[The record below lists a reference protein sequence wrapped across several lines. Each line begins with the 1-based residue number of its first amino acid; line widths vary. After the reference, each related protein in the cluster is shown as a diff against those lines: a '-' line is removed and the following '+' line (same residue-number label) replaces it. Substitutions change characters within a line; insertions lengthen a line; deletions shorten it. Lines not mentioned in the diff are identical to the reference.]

1 MKVIVIDDN
10 LDEALR
16 LKEYAR
22 DAFPD
27 ATVLPEDNAQNET
40 FSDWPKVIT
49 YVRKITDEFAVLF
62 LDLALKSGD
71 VDYDDVRRGLGQGV
85 TIRRIKRHWVLI
97 GYTRFADY
105 AVADQSYKQ
114 AFDGIISKGKLDAL
128 IGNEK
133 RVLYVKRIINTSINT
148 RKRDNTQG
156 DQHLDARIV
165 DSFGIRTFQ
174 AAFGDAAI
182 AEIIENEAANWE
194 NKELQALTS
203 GHSGAFMLSL
213 RGRTAGGPH
222 SLVIKVAQNEQIIQ
236 HEINAQKTYLDR
248 LGPLNAHLGYLDPD
262 KKDLLTTLGVY
273 YRQALVEG
281 DPLLELLR
289 GNDWAHN
296 RNILEPVVGLCLDV
310 YKSIAPHDCAV
321 TLARDLFKLTPTDIG
336 RLETSLKFLVDLG
349 STLQSRGFW
358 PVGETAPD
366 AMAQEVSD
374 LAKTW
379 SENQLTNVELR
390 VVIQHGDL
398 NPGNVLIR
406 RSQSIEAV
414 LIDLARLGPWHVG
427 YDLSRL
433 ALMLRLRLINAI
445 GQQDWMPDGLQQWL
459 LESVTCLER
468 EVSLDSQLCP
478 EGAYCDQQFRRYLD
492 NLPPEY
498 RDNIAYGYKLGTI
511 WDLIKVISYQDT
523 SPYKRI
529 WALIKCWELKTTLA
543 SAPSPTEPTN

>member
-1 MKVIVIDDN
+1 MKIIVIDDN

-16 LKEYAR
+16 LKEYAQ

-27 ATVLPEDNAQNET
+27 ATVLPEDDSQNET
-40 FSDWPKVIT
+40 FSDWPGVIT
-49 YVRKITDEFAVLF
+49 YIRKITDEFAVLF
-62 LDLALKSGD
+62 LDLALKPGD

-105 AVADQSYKQ
+105 AVTDQSYRQ
-114 AFDGIISKGKLDAL
+114 AFDGIISKGKLDAI

-133 RVLYVKRIINTSINT
+133 RVLYVKRLINTSINK
-148 RKRDNTQG
+148 RKRDNTQN
-156 DQHLDARIV
+156 DQPLDARVV

-213 RGRTAGGPH
+213 RGRTTGGLH
-222 SLVIKVAQNEQIIQ
+222 SLVIKVAQNEQVIQ
-236 HEINAQKTYLDR
+236 HEINAQKIYFDR
-248 LGPLNAHLGYLDPD
+248 LGPLNAHLGYLDPE

-289 GNDWAHN
+289 GNDWSHN
-296 RNILEPVVGLCLDV
+296 QNILEPVVGLCIDV
-310 YKSIAPHDCAV
+310 YRSVEPHDCA
-321 TLARDLFKLTPTDIG
+321 TSLAHDLFKLTPTDIG
-336 RLETSLKFLVDLG
+336 RLETSVKFIVDL
-349 STLQSRGFW
+349 SATLQSRGFW
-358 PVGETAPD
+358 PTTETAPD
-366 AMAQEVSD
+366 VMAREVTD

-390 VVIQHGDL
+390 TVIQHGDL

-406 RSQSIEAV
+406 RSQNVEAV
-414 LIDLARLGPWHVG
+414 LIDLSRLGPWHVG

-433 ALMLRLRLINAI
+433 ALMLRLRLISGI
-445 GQQDWMPDGLQQWL
+445 GQQDWMHDELEQWL
-459 LESVTCLER
+459 LESVACVEQ
-468 EVSLDSQLCP
+468 EVSVDSQLCS
-478 EGAYCDQQFRRYLD
+478 EAAYCDRQFRRYLD
-492 NLPPEY
+492 DLLPGY

-511 WDLIKVISYQDT
+511 WDLIKVISYQDI

-529 WALIKCWELKTTLA
+529 WALIECWKLKNRLA
-543 SAPSPTEPTN
+543 SDLLNITTDG